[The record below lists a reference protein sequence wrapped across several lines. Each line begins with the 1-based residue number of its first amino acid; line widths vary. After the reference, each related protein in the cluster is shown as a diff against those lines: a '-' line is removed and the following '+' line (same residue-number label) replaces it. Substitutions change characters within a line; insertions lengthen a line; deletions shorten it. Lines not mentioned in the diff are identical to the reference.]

1 MINIHIKSLAKDTT
15 LLSQEDE
22 AAKLLKIVR

>member
-1 MINIHIKSLAKDTT
+1 MVNIHIKSFAKDTI